1 MINVVK
7 KFELT
12 KAEVKA
18 AKQFIDQQLLRKKD
32 LPAAGE
38 RFSYIF
44 TPSGIGA
51 SVEIEDQLLK
61 DRLNITD
68 YERW

>member
-1 MINVVK
+1 MINVVR

-12 KAEVKA
+12 KSEAKA
-18 AKQFIDQQLLRKKD
+18 AKQFIEQQLLRKGD

-44 TPSGIGA
+44 TPSGIGTT
-51 SVEIEDQLLK
+51 VEIEDQLLRDK
-61 DRLNITD
+61 LNITD
-68 YERW
+68 YESW